1 MSDTSRRGFLAIA
14 GVGAAGVAVASTA
27 GVAALGSAAA
37 SSPSSTKTKG
47 TTGTDLPAG
56 AQGSLVAYVT
66 DVRNGQLSVLVGDRE
81 VVIHDQEIV
90 ARLAQAA
97 KTSEA

>member
-14 GVGAAGVAVASTA
+14 GVGAAGVAVAGTV
-27 GVAALGSAAA
+27 GA
-37 SSPSSTKTKG
+37 SSLSSASSGGKSPSTSVPSTK
-47 TTGTDLPAG
+47 LPSDAS
-56 AQGSLVAYVT
+56 GSLVAYVT

-97 KTSEA
+97 KTSEV

>member
-14 GVGAAGVAVASTA
+14 GVGAAGVAVAGTVGASSLSSASSGGKSPSTA
-27 GVAALGSAAA
+27 V
-37 SSPSSTKTKG
+37 PSTK
-47 TTGTDLPAG
+47 LPSDAS
-56 AQGSLVAYVT
+56 GSLVAYVT
-66 DVRNGQLSVLVGDRE
+66 DVRSGQLSVLVGE

-97 KTSEA
+97 KTSEV